1 MGLENMKK
9 YSIVDRLQ
17 KLKSLQE
24 GKVVDVS
31 EDVDIQTAEIS
42 TELPKNAKV
51 EKEDKQS
58 FEDYKIMYKDV
69 ITQKCIEDYGTE
81 MDKQLWEDTA
91 KELYLKSKTYIPT
104 GEEKPEEVLGKKEEG
119 YSNIR
124 QISQAEKI
132 LLDIIKSVGDYSLQ
146 DVVCETTQTG
156 DIHIMTKDGRDIT
169 TVDRSIFAID
179 GDDTELI
186 DELREDGYWK
196 EDFDESKNLKEDL
209 SDKSKFLIHI
219 LNGVIS
225 DIQDKY
231 NVTATAEFDTANT
244 DNVIVTLKGNTL
256 DLIDAT
262 SYLAKSIRR
271 DDVDFNFDDTIKDN
285 TVKCT
290 ISPKTKMESKVEDF
304 SPEEKDIGED
314 FINFCDDLNLDNNSE
329 EAKEKYL
336 KQYTINEVEMNGI
349 KDLEN
354 KLKMVRNAINYP
366 KNKKV
371 ENNTNLE
378 YNYMLLD
385 RLKQDCEYFLGN
397 GNGNVDTLWAKD
409 IDEQIA
415 KMKELYNSFTDDEKP
430 EWITI
435 DDINNYE
442 KEMKELKNGKEK
454 KTEDVPNLQTIQDIE
469 EYINNIKDEHT
480 KLILHHILENEKS
493 KENPSIG
500 YLTMTIRKVLDIEQ
514 ERNKE
519 KKMESMPDDW
529 YNTMYDKYVPN
540 TGEAST
546 IGGEIL
552 RTFSGISRMFYQNGD
567 KIWRGNIRNNSYVL
581 DPLADKLDD
590 LLPQEGKD
598 LMSKMANSTT
608 DNAYEKRLNVLED
621 YVYNYLKDND
631 NLFGNDKDKK
641 EETVISNYTLN
652 EIKKVIDSNGND
664 FTIKIVNSD
673 EDVQTKTLNID
684 REDLINIY
692 NVLGNNKITEN
703 KITESLTEKD
713 DIIKAIQNCYDEEQ
727 LEDVIYSVQDEKL
740 SDILMENALDLKSE
754 MENSKSFNKMK
765 TYKQNLVNV
774 VIDYFEDP
782 DMFE

>member
-9 YSIVDRLQ
+9 YSIVDKIQ

-31 EDVDIQTAEIS
+31 EDVDIQTSEVS

-58 FEDYKIMYKDV
+58 FEDYKTMYKDV

-104 GEEKPEEVLGKKEEG
+104 GEEKPEEVLDKKEEG

-231 NVTATAEFDTANT
+231 NVTATAEFDIENT
-244 DNVIVTLKGNTL
+244 DNVVVTLKGNTL

-271 DDVDFNFDDTIKDN
+271 DDVDFSFDDTIKDN

-442 KEMKELKNGKEK
+442 KEMKE
-454 KTEDVPNLQTIQDIE
+454 
-469 EYINNIKDEHT
+469 Y
-480 KLILHHILENEKS
+480 
-493 KENPSIG
+493 
-500 YLTMTIRKVLDIEQ
+500 
-514 ERNKE
+514 NKE
-519 KKMESMPDDW
+519 KKIEVTERDLSKDLYQD
-529 YNTMYDKYVPN
+529 
-540 TGEAST
+540 EANRRIHARLEFLDVYLDGLEKALKNKDT
-546 IGGEIL
+546 DNIIL
-552 RTFSGISRMFYQNGD
+552 NKSKIKSNVAYLIPALNIKGSVNGLID
-567 KIWRGNIRNNSYVL
+567 YLKTADFDFENNFKKT
-581 DPLADKLDD
+581 AD
-590 LLPQEGKD
+590 LLKD
-598 LMSKMANSTT
+598 LN
-608 DNAYEKRLNVLED
+608 NE
-621 YVYNYLKDND
+621 
-631 NLFGNDKDKK
+631 DKK
-641 EETVISNYTLN
+641 EESAVSDYTLS

-664 FTIKIVNSD
+664 FTIKIINSN
-673 EDVQTKTLNID
+673 EDAETKTLNID

-727 LEDVIYSVQDEKL
+727 LEDVIYSISDEKL

-754 MENSKSFNKMK
+754 MENSKSFDKMK

>member
-9 YSIVDRLQ
+9 YSIVDKIQ

-31 EDVDIQTAEIS
+31 EDVDIQTSEVS

-58 FEDYKIMYKDV
+58 FEDYKTMYKDV

-104 GEEKPEEVLGKKEEG
+104 GEEKPEEVLDKKEEG

-314 FINFCDDLNLDNNSE
+314 FVNFCDDLNLDNNSE

-435 DDINNYE
+435 DDINNYG
-442 KEMKELKNGKEK
+442 KEMKEYNKEK
-454 KTEDVPNLQTIQDIE
+454 KTEITERDLSKDLYQDEANRRIHTRLEFLDVYLEGLEKALKNNDTDSIISNKSKIKSNVAYLIPAL
-469 EYINNIKDEHT
+469 NIKGSVNG
-480 KLILHHILENEKS
+480 LIDYLKTTDFDFENS
-493 KENPSIG
+493 FKE
-500 YLTMTIRKVLDIEQ
+500 T
-514 ERNKE
+514 
-519 KKMESMPDDW
+519 
-529 YNTMYDKYVPN
+529 
-540 TGEAST
+540 A
-546 IGGEIL
+546 
-552 RTFSGISRMFYQNGD
+552 
-567 KIWRGNIRNNSYVL
+567 
-581 DPLADKLDD
+581 D
-590 LLPQEGKD
+590 LLKD
-598 LMSKMANSTT
+598 LN
-608 DNAYEKRLNVLED
+608 NE
-621 YVYNYLKDND
+621 
-631 NLFGNDKDKK
+631 DKK
-641 EETVISNYTLN
+641 EESAVSDYTLS

-664 FTIKIVNSD
+664 FTIKIINSN
-673 EDVQTKTLNID
+673 EDAETKTLNID

-727 LEDVIYSVQDEKL
+727 LEDVIYSISDEKL

>member
-1 MGLENMKK
+1 MDFKKSKK
-9 YSIVDRLQ
+9 YTESYKTKFLNKLNEGKMVDV
-17 KLKSLQE
+17 QE
-24 GKVVDVS
+24 GQDLKVAEVS
-31 EDVDIQTAEIS
+31 K
-42 TELPKNAKV
+42 ELPKNAKIGKD
-51 EKEDKQS
+51 EKQS
-58 FEDYKIMYKDV
+58 FEDYKTMYKDV

-104 GEEKPEEVLGKKEEG
+104 GEEKPEEVLDKKEEG

-271 DDVDFNFDDTIKDN
+271 DDVDFSFDDTIKDN

-442 KEMKELKNGKEK
+442 KEMKE
-454 KTEDVPNLQTIQDIE
+454 
-469 EYINNIKDEHT
+469 Y
-480 KLILHHILENEKS
+480 
-493 KENPSIG
+493 
-500 YLTMTIRKVLDIEQ
+500 
-514 ERNKE
+514 NKE
-519 KKMESMPDDW
+519 KKIEVTERDLSKDLYQD
-529 YNTMYDKYVPN
+529 
-540 TGEAST
+540 EANRRIHTRLEFLDVYLEELEKALKNNDTDS
-546 IGGEIL
+546 IIANKSKIKSNVAYLIPALNIKG
-552 RTFSGISRMFYQNGD
+552 SVNGLID
-567 KIWRGNIRNNSYVL
+567 YLKATDFDFENNFKET
-581 DPLADKLDD
+581 AD
-590 LLPQEGKD
+590 LLKD
-598 LMSKMANSTT
+598 LN
-608 DNAYEKRLNVLED
+608 NE
-621 YVYNYLKDND
+621 
-631 NLFGNDKDKK
+631 DKK
-641 EETVISNYTLN
+641 EESVVSDYTLS
-652 EIKKVIDSNGND
+652 EIKKVIDSDGND
-664 FTIKIVNSD
+664 FTIKVVNSN
-673 EDVQTKTLNID
+673 EDVETKTLNID
-684 REDLINIY
+684 REDLISIY
-692 NVLGNNKITEN
+692 NVLGGNKDLLQEDQYENERRRGKPSIKKIAETEFYDNQDWYIQHIKDYSDEEDFIKKEIAEIAEEYNLKENTARSVCKEIYNLAIKNQSKTESFKITDPR
-703 KITESLTEKD
+703 I
-713 DIIKAIQNCYDEEQ
+713 
-727 LEDVIYSVQDEKL
+727 
-740 SDILMENALDLKSE
+740 
-754 MENSKSFNKMK
+754 SKKF
-765 TYKQNLVNV
+765 
-774 VIDYFEDP
+774 
-782 DMFE
+782 

>member
-9 YSIVDRLQ
+9 YSIVDKIQ

-31 EDVDIQTAEIS
+31 EDVDIQTSEVS

-58 FEDYKIMYKDV
+58 FEDYKTMYKDV

-104 GEEKPEEVLGKKEEG
+104 GEEKPEEVLDKKEEG

-271 DDVDFNFDDTIKDN
+271 DDVDFSFDDTIKDN

-442 KEMKELKNGKEK
+442 KEMKE
-454 KTEDVPNLQTIQDIE
+454 
-469 EYINNIKDEHT
+469 Y
-480 KLILHHILENEKS
+480 
-493 KENPSIG
+493 
-500 YLTMTIRKVLDIEQ
+500 
-514 ERNKE
+514 NKE
-519 KKMESMPDDW
+519 KKIEVTERDLSKDLYQD
-529 YNTMYDKYVPN
+529 
-540 TGEAST
+540 EANRRIHTRLEFLDVYLDGLEKALKNNDTDS
-546 IGGEIL
+546 I
-552 RTFSGISRMFYQNGD
+552 ISNKSKIKSNVAYLIPALNIKGSVNGLID
-567 KIWRGNIRNNSYVL
+567 YLKTTDFDFENSFKET
-581 DPLADKLDD
+581 AD
-590 LLPQEGKD
+590 LLKD
-598 LMSKMANSTT
+598 LN
-608 DNAYEKRLNVLED
+608 NE
-621 YVYNYLKDND
+621 
-631 NLFGNDKDKK
+631 DKK
-641 EETVISNYTLN
+641 EESAVSDYTLS

-664 FTIKIVNSD
+664 FTIKIINSN

-684 REDLINIY
+684 RDDLINIY

>member
-31 EDVDIQTAEIS
+31 EDVDIQTSEVS

-51 EKEDKQS
+51 EKGDKQS
-58 FEDYKIMYKDV
+58 FEDYKTMYKDV

-104 GEEKPEEVLGKKEEG
+104 GEEKPEEVLDKKEEG

-244 DNVIVTLKGNTL
+244 DNVIITLKGNTL

-304 SPEEKDIGED
+304 SSEEKDIGED

-354 KLKMVRNAINYP
+354 KLKMVRNAISYP

-378 YNYMLLD
+378 YKYMLLD

-442 KEMKELKNGKEK
+442 KKMKEYNKEK
-454 KTEDVPNLQTIQDIE
+454 KTEVTERDLSKDLYQDEANRRIHTRLEFLDVYLDGLEKALKNNDTDNIILNKSRIKSNVAYLIPAL
-469 EYINNIKDEHT
+469 NIKGSVNG
-480 KLILHHILENEKS
+480 L
-493 KENPSIG
+493 IG
-500 YLTMTIRKVLDIEQ
+500 YLKTTDFDFE
-514 ERNKE
+514 NSFKE
-519 KKMESMPDDW
+519 
-529 YNTMYDKYVPN
+529 T
-540 TGEAST
+540 A
-546 IGGEIL
+546 
-552 RTFSGISRMFYQNGD
+552 
-567 KIWRGNIRNNSYVL
+567 
-581 DPLADKLDD
+581 D
-590 LLPQEGKD
+590 LLKD
-598 LMSKMANSTT
+598 LN
-608 DNAYEKRLNVLED
+608 NE
-621 YVYNYLKDND
+621 
-631 NLFGNDKDKK
+631 DKK
-641 EETVISNYTLN
+641 EESAVSDYTLS
-652 EIKKVIDSNGND
+652 EIKKIIDSNGND
-664 FTIKIVNSD
+664 FTIKIVNSN
-673 EDVQTKTLNID
+673 EDVETKTLNID
-684 REDLINIY
+684 RDDLINIY

-727 LEDVIYSVQDEKL
+727 LEDVIYSISDEKL

>member
-31 EDVDIQTAEIS
+31 EDVDIQTSEVS

-51 EKEDKQS
+51 EKGDKQS
-58 FEDYKIMYKDV
+58 FEDYKTMYKDV

-104 GEEKPEEVLGKKEEG
+104 GEEKPEEVLDKKEESKSQKLNESDEEG
-119 YSNIR
+119 YSSIR

-271 DDVDFNFDDTIKDN
+271 DDVDFSFDDTIKDN

-329 EAKEKYL
+329 KAKEKYL

-409 IDEQIA
+409 IDEQIT

-442 KEMKELKNGKEK
+442 KEMKEYNKEK
-454 KTEDVPNLQTIQDIE
+454 KTEVT
-469 EYINNIKDEHT
+469 
-480 KLILHHILENEKS
+480 
-493 KENPSIG
+493 
-500 YLTMTIRKVLDIEQ
+500 
-514 ERNKE
+514 ER
-519 KKMESMPDDW
+519 
-529 YNTMYDKYVPN
+529 
-540 TGEAST
+540 
-546 IGGEIL
+546 
-552 RTFSGISRMFYQNGD
+552 
-567 KIWRGNIRNNSYVL
+567 
-581 DPLADKLDD
+581 D
-590 LLPQEGKD
+590 LSKD
-598 LMSKMANSTT
+598 LYQDEANRRIHTRLEFL
-608 DNAYEKRLNVLED
+608 DVYLEGLEKA
-621 YVYNYLKDND
+621 LKDND
-631 NLFGNDKDKK
+631 TDSIISNKSKIKSNVAYLIPALNIKGSVNGLIDYLKTTDFDFENSFKETADLLKDLNNEDKK
-641 EETVISNYTLN
+641 EESAVSDYTLS

-664 FTIKIVNSD
+664 FTIKIINSN
-673 EDVQTKTLNID
+673 EDAETKTLNID

-713 DIIKAIQNCYDEEQ
+713 DIIKSIQNCYDEEQ
-727 LEDVIYSVQDEKL
+727 LEDVIYSISDEKL

>member
-9 YSIVDRLQ
+9 YSIVDKIQ

-31 EDVDIQTAEIS
+31 EDVDIQTSEVS

-58 FEDYKIMYKDV
+58 FEDYKTMYKDV

-104 GEEKPEEVLGKKEEG
+104 GEEKPEEVLDKKEEG

-231 NVTATAEFDTANT
+231 NVTATAEFDTENT
-244 DNVIVTLKGNTL
+244 DNVVVTLKGNTL

-442 KEMKELKNGKEK
+442 KEMKE
-454 KTEDVPNLQTIQDIE
+454 
-469 EYINNIKDEHT
+469 Y
-480 KLILHHILENEKS
+480 
-493 KENPSIG
+493 
-500 YLTMTIRKVLDIEQ
+500 
-514 ERNKE
+514 NKE
-519 KKMESMPDDW
+519 KKIEVTERDLSKDLYQD
-529 YNTMYDKYVPN
+529 
-540 TGEAST
+540 EANRRIHARLEFLDVYLDGLEKALKNKDT
-546 IGGEIL
+546 DNIIL
-552 RTFSGISRMFYQNGD
+552 NKSKIKSNVAYLIPALNIKGSVNGLID
-567 KIWRGNIRNNSYVL
+567 YLKTADFDFENNFKKT
-581 DPLADKLDD
+581 AD
-590 LLPQEGKD
+590 LLKD
-598 LMSKMANSTT
+598 LN
-608 DNAYEKRLNVLED
+608 NE
-621 YVYNYLKDND
+621 
-631 NLFGNDKDKK
+631 DKK
-641 EETVISNYTLN
+641 EESAVSDYTLS

-664 FTIKIVNSD
+664 FTIKIINSN
-673 EDVQTKTLNID
+673 EDAETKTLNID

-727 LEDVIYSVQDEKL
+727 LEDVIYSISDEKL

>member
-1 MGLENMKK
+1 M
-9 YSIVDRLQ
+9 
-17 KLKSLQE
+17 
-24 GKVVDVS
+24 
-31 EDVDIQTAEIS
+31 
-42 TELPKNAKV
+42 
-51 EKEDKQS
+51 
-58 FEDYKIMYKDV
+58 
-69 ITQKCIEDYGTE
+69 
-81 MDKQLWEDTA
+81 
-91 KELYLKSKTYIPT
+91 
-104 GEEKPEEVLGKKEEG
+104 
-119 YSNIR
+119 
-124 QISQAEKI
+124 
-132 LLDIIKSVGDYSLQ
+132 
-146 DVVCETTQTG
+146 CETTQTG

-231 NVTATAEFDTANT
+231 NVTATAEFDTENT
-244 DNVIVTLKGNTL
+244 DNVVVTLKGNTL

-442 KEMKELKNGKEK
+442 KEMKE
-454 KTEDVPNLQTIQDIE
+454 
-469 EYINNIKDEHT
+469 Y
-480 KLILHHILENEKS
+480 
-493 KENPSIG
+493 
-500 YLTMTIRKVLDIEQ
+500 
-514 ERNKE
+514 NKE
-519 KKMESMPDDW
+519 KKIEVTERDLSKDLYQDEANRRIHARLEFLDVYLDGLEKALKNKDTDNIILNKSKIKSNVAYLIPALNIKGSVNGLIDYLKTADFDFE
-529 YNTMYDKYVPN
+529 NNFKKTADLLKDLNNEDKK
-540 TGEAST
+540 
-546 IGGEIL
+546 
-552 RTFSGISRMFYQNGD
+552 RGISSF
-567 KIWRGNIRNNSYVL
+567 
-581 DPLADKLDD
+581 
-590 LLPQEGKD
+590 
-598 LMSKMANSTT
+598 
-608 DNAYEKRLNVLED
+608 RLH
-621 YVYNYLKDND
+621 
-631 NLFGNDKDKK
+631 
-641 EETVISNYTLN
+641 
-652 EIKKVIDSNGND
+652 IK
-664 FTIKIVNSD
+664 
-673 EDVQTKTLNID
+673 
-684 REDLINIY
+684 
-692 NVLGNNKITEN
+692 
-703 KITESLTEKD
+703 
-713 DIIKAIQNCYDEEQ
+713 
-727 LEDVIYSVQDEKL
+727 
-740 SDILMENALDLKSE
+740 
-754 MENSKSFNKMK
+754 
-765 TYKQNLVNV
+765 
-774 VIDYFEDP
+774 
-782 DMFE
+782 

>member
-31 EDVDIQTAEIS
+31 EDVDIQTSEVS

-51 EKEDKQS
+51 EKGDKQS
-58 FEDYKIMYKDV
+58 FEDYKTMYKDV

-104 GEEKPEEVLGKKEEG
+104 GEEKPEEVLDKKEEG

-271 DDVDFNFDDTIKDN
+271 DDVDFSFDDTIKDN

-442 KEMKELKNGKEK
+442 KEMKE
-454 KTEDVPNLQTIQDIE
+454 
-469 EYINNIKDEHT
+469 Y
-480 KLILHHILENEKS
+480 
-493 KENPSIG
+493 
-500 YLTMTIRKVLDIEQ
+500 
-514 ERNKE
+514 NKE
-519 KKMESMPDDW
+519 KKIEVTERDLSKDLYQD
-529 YNTMYDKYVPN
+529 
-540 TGEAST
+540 EANRRIHTRLEFLDVYLEELEKALKNNDTDS
-546 IGGEIL
+546 I
-552 RTFSGISRMFYQNGD
+552 ISNKSKIKSNVAYLIPALNIKGSVNGLID
-567 KIWRGNIRNNSYVL
+567 YLKTTDFDFENSFKET
-581 DPLADKLDD
+581 AD
-590 LLPQEGKD
+590 LLKD
-598 LMSKMANSTT
+598 LN
-608 DNAYEKRLNVLED
+608 NE
-621 YVYNYLKDND
+621 
-631 NLFGNDKDKK
+631 DKK
-641 EETVISNYTLN
+641 EESAVSDYTLS

-664 FTIKIVNSD
+664 FTIKIINSN
-673 EDVQTKTLNID
+673 EDAETKTLNID

-713 DIIKAIQNCYDEEQ
+713 DIIKSIQNCYDEEQ
-727 LEDVIYSVQDEKL
+727 LEDVIYSISDEKL

-754 MENSKSFNKMK
+754 MENSKSFDKMK

>member
-1 MGLENMKK
+1 MGLENRKK
-9 YSIVDRLQ
+9 YTIVDKLQ

-31 EDVDIQTAEIS
+31 EDVDIQTAEVS

-58 FEDYKIMYKDV
+58 FEDYKTMYRDV

-104 GEEKPEEVLGKKEEG
+104 GEEKPEEVLDKKEEG

-271 DDVDFNFDDTIKDN
+271 DDVDFSFDDTIKDN

-371 ENNTNLE
+371 ENNTNLK

-415 KMKELYNSFTDDEKP
+415 KMKELYNSFADDEKP
-430 EWITI
+430 EWITM
-435 DDINNYE
+435 DDINDYE
-442 KEMKELKNGKEK
+442 KEMKEYNKEK
-454 KTEDVPNLQTIQDIE
+454 KTEITERDLSKDLYQDEANRRIHTRLEFLDVYLEGLEKALKNNDTDNIILNKSKIKSNVAYLIPAL
-469 EYINNIKDEHT
+469 NIKGSVNG
-480 KLILHHILENEKS
+480 LIDYLKTTDFDFENS
-493 KENPSIG
+493 FKE
-500 YLTMTIRKVLDIEQ
+500 T
-514 ERNKE
+514 
-519 KKMESMPDDW
+519 
-529 YNTMYDKYVPN
+529 
-540 TGEAST
+540 A
-546 IGGEIL
+546 
-552 RTFSGISRMFYQNGD
+552 
-567 KIWRGNIRNNSYVL
+567 
-581 DPLADKLDD
+581 D
-590 LLPQEGKD
+590 LLKD
-598 LMSKMANSTT
+598 LN
-608 DNAYEKRLNVLED
+608 NE
-621 YVYNYLKDND
+621 
-631 NLFGNDKDKK
+631 DKK
-641 EETVISNYTLN
+641 EESEVSDYTLS

-664 FTIKIVNSD
+664 FTIKIINSN
-673 EDVQTKTLNID
+673 EDAETKTLNID